1 MKVFVTLGGREFTVE
16 LEGDRAVVHSGDEE
30 IPVTIISPEASTT
43 LSEGAEVLVVPARP
57 ENEAAGASPLHVA
70 FWGHA
75 AGQSPERTLRLL
87 AHGIPLDATI
97 ETERDRLRGRLS
109 VAPRTS
115 GLVRIS
121 SPLPGVIRQVFVFPG
136 NDVSVG
142 TPIMTL
148 EAMKMENEIRAES
161 GGTLEALHVEEG
173 QVVNAGDKLC
183 EIRTS
188 HGSSPS

>member
-16 LEGDRAVVHSGDEE
+16 LDGDRAVVHSEGEE

-43 LSEGAEVLVVPARP
+43 LSEGAEVLVVPVDP
-57 ENEAAGASPLHVA
+57 ENDAAGASPLHVA

-75 AGQSPERTLRLL
+75 SGQTREMTLRLL
-87 AHGIPLDATI
+87 ADGIPLDATL

-115 GLVRIS
+115 GPVRIT
-121 SPLPGVIRQVFVFPG
+121 SPLPGIIRQVFVFPG
-136 NDVSVG
+136 NEVSAG
-142 TPIMTL
+142 TTIMTL

-161 GGTLEALHVEEG
+161 DGTLEALHVEEG
-173 QVVNAGDKLC
+173 QIVNTGDELC
-183 EIRTS
+183 EIR
-188 HGSSPS
+188 PSQKE